1 MPSLSKV
8 LLAAT
13 AALVSAAV
21 LMPAVGEAGRPGRNC
36 DNNAQDPICRQ
47 IEKRREVNDRQ
58 RGITPACRAAANKY
72 VLANQE
78 LGRSKADIG
87 PWKKALKKA
96 KTKAAKKKYAKGLKK
111 AKARYKKAKKVN
123 VAGLKA
129 AADQACASA
138 KVKPY

>member
-1 MPSLSKV
+1 MSPLKKLALPGTAV
-8 LLAAT
+8 LLAA
-13 AALVSAAV
+13 ALLVPAGASAQ
-21 LMPAVGEAGRPGRNC
+21 RPGRDCARNPN
-36 DNNAQDPICRQ
+36 DSLCRQ
-47 IEKRREVNDRQ
+47 IEKRREINDRQ

-72 VLANQE
+72 TLANQE
-78 LGRSKADIG
+78 LARSKSDIG

-96 KTKAAKKKYAKGLKK
+96 KTKKAKKKYAKGLKQ
-111 AKARYKKAKKVN
+111 AKARYKKAQKVN